1 MALFALAGA
10 NAGYNGAD
18 VLKDITLKIEPGER
32 VAFVGHSE
40 AGKSTLLNVL
50 YRQQPLRAALVPQ
63 EYALVKTLSVFHNVY
78 MGRLNRHAS
87 AYNLLNLLH
96 PLARERA
103 GVGAVLARV
112 GLEDKFHTPVG
123 ELSGGQQQ
131 RTAVARALFQQGE
144 VVLADEPVS
153 SVDPLQS
160 RQVLAALQADFPTVV
175 MAMHDVELALEFST
189 RLIGIREGRLMF
201 DRPAADLTV
210 AALHDFYREE

>member
-1 MALFALAGA
+1 
-10 NAGYNGAD
+10 
-18 VLKDITLKIEPGER
+18 
-32 VAFVGHSE
+32 
-40 AGKSTLLNVL
+40 
-50 YRQQPLRAALVPQ
+50 
-63 EYALVKTLSVFHNVY
+63 
-78 MGRLNRHAS
+78 
-87 AYNLLNLLH
+87 
-96 PLARERA
+96 
-103 GVGAVLARV
+103 
-112 GLEDKFHTPVG
+112 VG